1 MDVLR
6 QKGRP
11 YLFSNSIAPSVVGA
25 SNEVFHMLK
34 ENQDLIANLHANTK
48 LFRTQMKA
56 AGFNIL
62 GHNDCPIA
70 PIYLGDAKVAGE
82 MSTKLMDKFNIFV
95 IGFSFPVVPKG

>member
-25 SNEVFHMLK
+25 SNEVFDMLK

-56 AGFNIL
+56 AGFNVM
-62 GHNDCPIA
+62 GHDDSPIA
-70 PIYLGDAKVAGE
+70 PVYLGDAKIAGE
-82 MSTKLMDKFNIFV
+82 MSNKLMDKFNIFV
-95 IGFSFPVVPKG
+95 IAFSFPVVPKG